1 MKLLQHSILCFLIG
15 SLMSMGNVMA
25 SSPLTPLGFALE
37 MTSSS
42 DVRTRLKG
50 KGSVEQI
57 GINRYSKG
65 KMLKVAGSAFDVRG
79 LKEVVFIFDAS
90 NQLTAVNLHMNKR
103 QFDNVYRLLSKKYVL
118 VKKQVPFVG
127 NKSARFS
134 HDHASVSMNAP
145 HLGFTMQV
153 TYQTDKFEKAYR
165 DALTKDKTK
174 RRKKEKSAF

>member
-1 MKLLQHSILCFLIG
+1 MKLFQHSLLLLLIG
-15 SLMSMGNVMA
+15 ALMMNSAVA
-25 SSPLTPLGFALE
+25 SSPLAPLGFALDA
-37 MTSSS
+37 TSPS

-50 KGSVEQI
+50 KDPIEHI
-57 GINRYSKG
+57 GINRYANG
-65 KMLKVAGSAFDVRG
+65 PMLKIAGSAFDVRG
-79 LKEVVFIFDAS
+79 LKEVVFIFNAS
-90 NQLTAVNLHMNKR
+90 DQLTAVNLHMNKR

-134 HDHASVSMNAP
+134 HGHASVSMNAP

-165 DALTKDKTK
+165 DALSKDKLK